1 MNKTHPSLLAVVA
14 LLVSGCAALAP
25 EPPPAELDWK
35 ARSERLARLD
45 CWELSA
51 KLGIRSG
58 EEAHGVVVEWV
69 QSGTNYEIQLYG
81 PLGVGSASIA
91 GRPGWVTMQVSSNRM
106 MVGRDPETLVER
118 EFGWKLPLSNL
129 VYWVRGLPAPGA
141 KDYASLDELQRL
153 AVLRQNGWH
162 LTFLEYEPAY
172 SQYLPSRILLT
183 DEVTTVKFLVKK
195 WKPGSC

>member
-1 MNKTHPSLLAVVA
+1 MNKPHPSLLAVVA

-25 EPPPAELDWK
+25 EPPPPELDWK
-35 ARSERLARLD
+35 ARSEHLARLD

-51 KLGIRSG
+51 KMGIRSG
-58 EEAHGVVVEWV
+58 DEAHGVVVEWI
-69 QSGTNYEIQLYG
+69 QSGSNYEIDLYG

-106 MVGRDPETLVER
+106 MVGRDPEALVEQ

-141 KDYASLDELQRL
+141 KDYASLDDLQRL
-153 AVLRQNGWH
+153 
-162 LTFLEYEPAY
+162 LTVQAQRVRMELPDLDPFTAIDAP
-172 SQYLPSRILLT
+172 SQ
-183 DEVTTVKFLVKK
+183 
-195 WKPGSC
+195 